1 MIHPHD
7 LLGMEYRLGA
17 VPEKHNAADCLTLAK
32 AVLAWHGIES
42 PPAQRS
48 WYRRL
53 RRGDT
58 AVFEEE
64 LSRWGNVID
73 SPTLGTVAI
82 CQSDF
87 GLGMASYFDY
97 GWLHFGESVVRWSPI
112 DGLPVVAC
120 YCRAR

>member
-7 LLGMEYRLGA
+7 LLGMQYRLGA
-17 VPEKHNAADCLTLAK
+17 SPEKHNAADCLTLAK
-32 AVLAWHGIES
+32 AVLAWQGIDS

-53 RRGDT
+53 KQGDT

-73 SPTLGTVAI
+73 SPRLGTVAI
-82 CQSDF
+82 CRSNF
-87 GLGMASYFDY
+87 GLGMASYFDS
-97 GWLHFGESVVRWSPI
+97 GWLHFGESVVRWSPT
-112 DGLPVVAC
+112 GALPVVAC
-120 YCRAR
+120 YCRTR